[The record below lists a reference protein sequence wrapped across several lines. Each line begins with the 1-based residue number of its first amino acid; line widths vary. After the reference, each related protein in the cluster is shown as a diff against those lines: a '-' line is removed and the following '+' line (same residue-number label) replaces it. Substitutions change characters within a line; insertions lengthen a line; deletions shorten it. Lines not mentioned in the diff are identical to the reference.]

1 MELARPA
8 VQLGTQQGAFILIFF
23 FLRRAATMVFTLF
36 RGCVEYQ
43 HIHIP

>member
-23 FLRRAATMVFTLF
+23 EEGSNNGFHFV
-36 RGCVEYQ
+36 
-43 HIHIP
+43 